1 MYWHASGIRF
11 GILSENWIMPT
22 HRVYRKPVPP
32 PKNKWMYYVI
42 AGSFALSVLIQIII
56 QLTH

>member
-1 MYWHASGIRF
+1 
-11 GILSENWIMPT
+11 MPT

-32 PKNKWMYYVI
+32 PENKWMYYVI